1 VLTRNNKG
9 TDLAKANISKRKVYY
24 RKTEFT
30 TKQKRTLQQ
39 LTADA
44 LAQNQLAQSRSEAIG
59 SQANELRL
67 IGRYKEVNGF
77 LCGQLVTF
85 QRGSYQ
91 TVIGD
96 DPSAKTLS
104 LSAVT
109 PPVIDDVQH
118 QYVPGVLYFALLQDH
133 VVVVQSAA
141 VRTSAFEQHLAWLLR
156 TKSGILGNQ
165 EGFVLKDEPQP
176 ATKTRIRKSHV
187 KSVSLGRPLM
197 TESVINDDDGT
208 KDVQTGK
215 TTKFQPDGM
224 FINFF
229 KDFFSDSAQFEKL
242 GLENG
247 LFDGNLEVW
256 IEIRYPKR
264 QRSKSE
270 DSVKLLDNL
279 GIALRDIDEEHAK
292 LKLGDGS
299 VVQGKDLRISSDL
312 EVKVNEKGLPDEDD
326 IFNEMCSWLKEQI
339 KNGVIAPD

>member
-1 VLTRNNKG
+1 MYEEKNV
-9 TDLAKANISKRKVYY
+9 AKASTSKRKVYY

-30 TKQKRTLQQ
+30 TPQKRTLQQ
-39 LTADA
+39 MTADA
-44 LAQNQLAQSRSEAIG
+44 LSQHQIAQNRSEAIG

-85 QRGSYQ
+85 ERGSYQ
-91 TVIGD
+91 TVIND
-96 DPSAKTLS
+96 DPTAKTLS
-104 LSAVT
+104 LNAVT
-109 PPVIDDVQH
+109 PPVIDNVQQ
-118 QYVPGVLYFALLQDH
+118 QYVPGVLYFALLQNH
-133 VVVVQSAA
+133 VVVVQSSA

-156 TKSGILGNQ
+156 TKSGILSNH

-176 ATKTRIRKSHV
+176 ATKAKIRKSHV

-197 TESVINDDDGT
+197 TESVGKSDDGT
-208 KDVQTGK
+208 KDMQAGK
-215 TTKFQPDGM
+215 TKKFQPDGV

-229 KDFFSDSAQFEKL
+229 KDFFNDSEQFEKL

-270 DSVKLLDNL
+270 DSIKLLDNL
-279 GIALRDIDEEHAK
+279 GIALRDIDEDQAK
-292 LKLGDGS
+292 LELSDGS
-299 VVQGKDLRISSDL
+299 VVQGRDLRISSNL
-312 EVKVNEKGLPDEDD
+312 EIKISEKGLPEEDD
-326 IFNEMCSWLKEQI
+326 IFNEMGSWLQEQI
-339 KNGVIAPD
+339 KNGVISPD